1 MSRDV
6 LHNDRMI
13 NGFPFLSYIHESLSE
28 EESVKRSREFYDWSN
43 KRRSL
48 RMFSEKSVPRIV
60 IENIIKTAGT
70 APSGANKQ
78 PWMFCA
84 ISDPVVKRAIREE
97 AEKEEYENYTYRMNE
112 DWLRDLKALSTNW
125 HKPFLETAPWLIA
138 IFRIPYYQDEAAKK
152 RNNYYVMES
161 VGIAS
166 GMLLNAIHNAGLVAL
181 THTPSPMNFLSKILK
196 RPENEKPFLLIPV
209 GYPAEDA
216 WVPDIKRKNLEEI
229 SKFY

>member
-1 MSRDV
+1 MTSE
-6 LHNDRMI
+6 LQNNTRMI
-13 NGFPFLSYIHESLSE
+13 NGYPFIPYAQERVSPEDSL
-28 EESVKRSREFYDWSN
+28 KRSREFYDKAN
-43 KRRSL
+43 KRRSI
-48 RMFSEKSVPRIV
+48 RIFSDKPVAREL

-84 ISDPVVKRAIREE
+84 ISDPALKKSIREE

-112 DWLRDLKALSTNW
+112 EWLRDLKALSTNW
-125 HKPFLETAPWLIA
+125 HKPFLEIAPWLIA
-138 IFRIPYYQDEAAKK
+138 VFRLPYYHDESAKK

-161 VGIAS
+161 VGIAC
-166 GMLLNAIHNAGLVAL
+166 GILLTAIHNAGLVAL
-181 THTPSPMNFLSKILK
+181 THTPSPMNFLSAILK

-209 GYPAEDA
+209 GYPAEDT
-216 WVPDIKRKNLEEI
+216 WVPDIKRKSLEEI